1 MKRYSLMDELNSYF
15 YLIQNII
22 PSKLLVFLLLLI
34 KDHKISLIC
43 QLAMIKLL
51 VGRITHVEPHITESA
66 SIRDLVFG
74 FGDGINTSL
83 GIVAGVGGAVI
94 AADVVILAALIGMFT
109 GAKAMAV
116 QNYLAVKSQREI
128 LESEIKREEFEI
140 ENMPDR
146 ERQEIEQ
153 VYRDK
158 GFEGKE
164 LEMVVDKI
172 TSNKDVWLKTMLTEE
187 LGLNLDIIG
196 SPLKGALVMFGAFLL
211 GGILPILPY
220 FVVKAGLISS
230 VTAIVVAIVMSIV
243 SSFVVGALKA
253 KLAKKNWI
261 KGGIEMAGLGTGVAL
276 VGYGIGSELAS
287 TGIVNIPSAG

>member
-1 MKRYSLMDELNSYF
+1 M
-15 YLIQNII
+15 
-22 PSKLLVFLLLLI
+22 V
-34 KDHKISLIC
+34 KI
-43 QLAMIKLL
+43 LA
-51 VGRITHVEPHITESA
+51 VRITHVEPHITESA
-66 SIRDLVFG
+66 SIRDIVFG

-116 QNYLAVKSQREI
+116 QNYLAVKSHREI

-140 ENMPDR
+140 ENMPDK

-153 VYRDK
+153 LYRAK

-187 LGLNLDIIG
+187 LRLNLDVIG
-196 SPLKGALVMFGAFLL
+196 SPLKGALVMFGSFLL

-230 VTAIVVAIVMSIV
+230 VTAIVAAIVMSIA

-276 VGYGIGSELAS
+276 VGFGIGSELAS
-287 TGIVNIPSAG
+287 TGVVNIPSAG